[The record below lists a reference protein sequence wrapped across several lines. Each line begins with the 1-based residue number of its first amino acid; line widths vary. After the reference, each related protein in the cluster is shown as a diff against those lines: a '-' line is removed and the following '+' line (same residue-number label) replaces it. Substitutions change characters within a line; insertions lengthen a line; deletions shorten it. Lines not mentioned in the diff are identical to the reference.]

1 MALFGRKSGL
11 PLKKVDR
18 DAWMTIEGSFAARK
32 CRVLDMSD
40 LGAKIKVDDP
50 QFVRPVF
57 DLKFE
62 RTGQGLRCKVKWQ
75 KGSVIG
81 VEFA

>member
-1 MALFGRKSGL
+1 
-11 PLKKVDR
+11 
-18 DAWMTIEGSFAARK
+18 
-32 CRVLDMSD
+32 MSD

-50 QFVRPVF
+50 QFIRPAF

-81 VEFA
+81 VEFAC

>member
-1 MALFGRKSGL
+1 
-11 PLKKVDR
+11 
-18 DAWMTIEGSFAARK
+18 
-32 CRVLDMSD
+32 MSN

-50 QFVRPVF
+50 QLIGPVF

-62 RTGQGLRCKVKWQ
+62 RTDQGRRCKVQWQ